1 MMRPCSRS
9 PICPIGTL
17 RRGPAL
23 SDLIGKRGL
32 GYINWHRG
40 RKKIHRPEILDAT
53 IHDLKASAADHIAV
67 TGDLVNLSLPD
78 EYNRARGWLQTLGS
92 PRDVTLVPGNHDIYV
107 RSVQQAPAKYWAD
120 YMRGDDGLD
129 RFPFV
134 RRRGNVALIGLSTA
148 LPTAPLLATGRLG
161 KRQLA
166 RLLEILDQTHGSFRI
181 VLIHHPPLTQR
192 YLRRLV
198 DAADLRGVLADKG
211 AELLLHGHD
220 HRRAVVWLDGPQK
233 KIPAVGVP
241 SASASRKH
249 GDENAAGYNLF
260 RIDGTLA
267 QVELRNDRPRA
278 RCRWHH
284 ARGRAADARL
294 RFGRKNQNYC
304 DQRHDPQQE
313 TDRPA
318 CQKSASAGGAARGR
332 LRRG

>member
-1 MMRPCSRS
+1 MF
-9 PICPIGTL
+9 TL
-17 RRGPAL
+17 AHL
-23 SDLIGKRGL
+23 SDWHLASLPAPSELIGKRGL

-40 RKKIHRPEILDAT
+40 RKKIHRPDVLDAT
-53 IHDLKASAADHIAV
+53 IRDLKASAADHIAV
-67 TGDLVNLSLPD
+67 TGDLVNLSLKD
-78 EYNRARGWLQTLGS
+78 EYNRARGWLQTLGN
-92 PRDVTLVPGNHDIYV
+92 PHDVTLVPGNHDIYV
-107 RSVQQAPAKYWAD
+107 RSVQQAPASYWAD

-166 RLLEILDQTHGSFRI
+166 RVLGILDQTHTLFRI

-241 SASASRKH
+241 SALARGKH
-249 GDENAAGYNLF
+249 GDAN
-260 RIDGTLA
+260 
-267 QVELRNDRPRA
+267 
-278 RCRWHH
+278 
-284 ARGRAADARL
+284 
-294 RFGRKNQNYC
+294 
-304 DQRHDPQQE
+304 
-313 TDRPA
+313 
-318 CQKSASAGGAARGR
+318 AGGCNFFQLQAPLGK
-332 LRRG
+332 GS